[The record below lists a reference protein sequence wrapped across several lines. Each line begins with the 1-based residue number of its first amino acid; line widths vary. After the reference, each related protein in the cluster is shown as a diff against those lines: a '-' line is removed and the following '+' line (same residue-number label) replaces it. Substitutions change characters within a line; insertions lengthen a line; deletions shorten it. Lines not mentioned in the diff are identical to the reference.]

1 MAYAYIVTGHFGPTA
16 AVDQI
21 TYVAPSLHAAL
32 EYADGF
38 EAANPDNKAE
48 IEIVM
53 EATYG

>member
-1 MAYAYIVTGHFGPTA
+1 MEYIVTGHFGHFA

-21 TYVAPSLHAAL
+21 TYVAPNLKAAL

-53 EATYG
+53 EAHNG